1 MGPGYQGAAVLLR
14 LIKFSTAMHL
24 SGVQADNVV
33 SAEHGQALHPRGP
46 QSQNNQD
53 V

>member
-14 LIKFSTAMHL
+14 LIKFLAPMHL
-24 SGVQADNVV
+24 SGVQPDNIGG
-33 SAEHGQALHPRGP
+33 AEHRQTLHPFGS
-46 QSQNNQD
+46 QSKNNQN